1 MVFLVRCNVIAD
13 KWKTDM
19 FPWTMTNARC
29 NKLVSIPTNKIL
41 NIKETQSNNLNGTI
55 HLPIVAV
62 GIEYIRGKQ
71 IAKTAINAPH
81 KLWET
86 ENKYE
91 NPITVLILF
100 IRVMTMYSQNRNKE
114 CCKWIQHQE
123 NYSLFW
129 TYDIDHGGECS
140 MRTARATRRR
150 TIAKSQ

>member
-1 MVFLVRCNVIAD
+1 MQQVGFN
-13 KWKTDM
+13 
-19 FPWTMTNARC
+19 P
-29 NKLVSIPTNKIL
+29 NKIMIL

-91 NPITVLILF
+91 NPITVPYT
-100 IRVMTMYSQNRNKE
+100 V
-114 CCKWIQHQE
+114 H
-123 NYSLFW
+123 
-129 TYDIDHGGECS
+129 
-140 MRTARATRRR
+140 
-150 TIAKSQ
+150 KSNDNVQSK